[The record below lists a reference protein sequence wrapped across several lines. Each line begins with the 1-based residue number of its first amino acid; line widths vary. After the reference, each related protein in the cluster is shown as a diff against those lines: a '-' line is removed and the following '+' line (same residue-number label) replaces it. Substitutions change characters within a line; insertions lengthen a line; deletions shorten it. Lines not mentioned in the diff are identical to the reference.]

1 MISVLDILTLEC
13 WVASRWRCQVEAG
26 NVDLASE
33 RRQGRRQNKS
43 HCCREDS
50 GSMEHG
56 VGEWVG
62 AEGKEREGVIMPKG
76 KLLLRCLWKEGLPLH
91 SKTGCLKRNRLR
103 DALTQK

>member
-43 HCCREDS
+43 HYCREDS

-56 VGEWVG
+56 VGDWVG
-62 AEGKEREGVIMPKG
+62 GEGKEREGVREESPERKMSAKDRR
-76 KLLLRCLWKEGLPLH
+76 KKWSLRRSSH
-91 SKTGCLKRNRLR
+91 RNRR
-103 DALTQK
+103 KSRRE